1 MIVTFRLLTLE
12 TMAGVLMMSGPVRE
26 AAYVCV
32 CCGEMLD
39 RPAEEFKSET

>member
-1 MIVTFRLLTLE
+1 
-12 TMAGVLMMSGPVRE
+12 MAGVLMMSGPVTE

-39 RPAEEFKSET
+39 RPAEEFKSETWGNTQLHASL